1 MAVRL
6 SRPSDAGR
14 VPADHEAVL
23 GGPGVRGRR
32 VSIAVQ
38 RPGVEFAGGASG
50 EYMRGHGR
58 GRVRHSVLV

>member
-14 VPADHEAVL
+14 VSADHEAVL

-58 GRVRHSVLV
+58 GRVRRSVLV